1 MAPLKIAVIGGGLS
15 GACLT
20 NGLINKSDNKI
31 DVSVFERDEAGSER
45 GGYQIRLGAY
55 ALAGF
60 RACLTND
67 QFSSLLPLFGKS
79 GGVVSS
85 APCIFSPSDLKVLI
99 DLSKAPLY
107 EKSAPV
113 ARVRLRDFLQK
124 PLQER
129 GVIRYG
135 KKYVCYEVIE
145 GKSVE
150 QSSVRVH
157 FDDGSHHDCD
167 VLISA
172 EGSGSR
178 VNKQIGLSNII
189 TDVKPGNGGFLG
201 KCHLSWPVLETLP
214 RQLVEKGTIYT
225 ANSKAMVFSAVYL
238 PDSFTFSTKGTSS
251 KYANGQKP
259 EKYGEDEASLFLGVS
274 WTTGPESSTLDQ
286 VKDKKGLM
294 KQKLIEA
301 GFHPDCLK
309 MVDAVDEEAILTTP
323 WRYAKSDTPVDWRER
338 LLTRNENKSDP
349 VIANPRVWLIGDSI
363 HPMLPSRGMGAN
375 NAIHDTAD
383 ALEPLLELARLKKVH
398 GIVTNDQVGQ
408 QLAVY
413 EKSMIPRAF
422 GWVKKSTNQQLPDL
436 DSLTGRVIIIGLRAI
451 LFVLGIGVKCLG
463 LFGWE
468 PKDEAPELH

>member
-1 MAPLKIAVIGGGLS
+1 MAPIKITIIGGGLA
-15 GACLT
+15 GACLA
-20 NGLINKSDNKI
+20 NGLINKSNNQI

-60 RACLTND
+60 RACLTKD

-85 APCIFSPSDLKVLI
+85 APCIFSPSDLKVLV

-129 GVIRYG
+129 GIIQYG
-135 KKYVCYEVIE
+135 KKFVRYEIIQ
-145 GKSVE
+145 GNTAE
-150 QSSVRVH
+150 QSSVRAR

-167 VLISA
+167 ILIAA

-178 VNKQIGLSNII
+178 VNKQIGLNNII
-189 TDVKPGNGGFLG
+189 TDVKPGHGGFLG
-201 KCHLSWPVLETLP
+201 KCHLSWPALETLP
-214 RQLVEKGTIYT
+214 IQLVEKGTIYT
-225 ANSKAMVFSAVYL
+225 GNSKAMIFAAVYL
-238 PDSFTFSTKGTSS
+238 PDSFNASTRRSNS

-259 EKYGEDEASLFLGVS
+259 EKLGEDEASLFLGLS

-323 WRYAKSDTPVDWRER
+323 WRYAKSDTPVNWRQG
-338 LLTRNENKSDP
+338 LLTKKENKLDP
-349 VIANPRVWLIGDSI
+349 IIANSRVWLIGDSI

-383 ALEPLLELARLKKVH
+383 ALGPLLELARLKDVH
-398 GIVTNDQVGQ
+398 GIVTDDQVGQ
-408 QLAVY
+408 NLAVY

-436 DSLTGRVIIIGLRAI
+436 NSVTGRAIILGLQVV

-463 LFGWE
+463 IFGWE
-468 PKDEAPELH
+468 PKDEAPELR